1 MTSPSPTTEL
11 LVIGCGPYGLAVAA
25 AAKAAGIETTVV
37 GEPMSFWRRHMPE
50 GMLLRSPVDWH
61 LDASGGH
68 TLAAYVA
75 ERGVSRWDVDPIPLE
90 LFLEYADWFR
100 AVKGIQVH
108 RVRVEQ
114 VREGD
119 GPLKVTLEDG
129 RVVRAGTVV
138 ATPGLEHFARFP
150 SWVRRDLPRK
160 RYSHSG
166 ELTRLER
173 FAGARVLVVGGG
185 QSAFESAALLA
196 EHGAEVV
203 EIVYRHHTP
212 RFARSDWEFV
222 EPQVTAALA
231 APGWFRSLSP
241 ATRDMIG
248 RRFWAEGRLKLEPWL
263 APRIDRREIHCRAQ
277 AFVSGAAERPD
288 GTIGVVLSGGQVV
301 HVDHVIAATG
311 YETDLTRVPYLAG
324 VIDDI
329 ELAAGRPMLDEA
341 FETTVPGL
349 HVTGFAAMRDF
360 GPVACSVRGA
370 TLAAAIIAKRL
381 SRYEQLAIAC

>member
-1 MTSPSPTTEL
+1 MTALPSSTDL
-11 LVIGCGPYGLAVAA
+11 LVIGAGPYGLATAA
-25 AAKAAGIETTVV
+25 AAKAAGIDTTVV

-61 LDASGGH
+61 LDAAGEH
-68 TLAAYVA
+68 TLLAYLNDYGLVRSDA
-75 ERGVSRWDVDPIPLE
+75 DPLPLAR
-90 LFLEYADWFR
+90 FLDYADWFR
-100 AVKGIQVH
+100 AAKGIDVH
-108 RVRVEQ
+108 RVRVED
-114 VREGD
+114 VRRGD
-119 GPLKVTLEDG
+119 GRLRVTLEDG
-129 RVVRAGTVV
+129 RVVYAGAVV

-166 ELTRLER
+166 ELTHAQRL
-173 FAGARVLVVGGG
+173 AGARVLIVGGG

-196 EHGAEVV
+196 EHGAEAV
-203 EIVYRHHTP
+203 EVVYRCHTP
-212 RFARSDWEFV
+212 TFAASDWEFV
-222 EPQVTAALA
+222 EPQVTAALTV
-231 APGWFRSLSP
+231 PGWFRSLSP
-241 ATRDMIG
+241 ATRDMIA

-277 AFVSGAAERPD
+277 AFVSGAAERSD
-288 GTIGVVLSGGQVV
+288 GTLGVVLSGGQVV
-301 HVDHVIAATG
+301 HVDHVIVATG

-329 ELAAGRPMLDEA
+329 ELAAGRPMLDAA

-349 HVTGFAAMRDF
+349 HVTGPAAGRDF
-360 GPVACSVRGA
+360 GPVACSLRGA
-370 TLAAAIIAKRL
+370 TLAAEIIARRL